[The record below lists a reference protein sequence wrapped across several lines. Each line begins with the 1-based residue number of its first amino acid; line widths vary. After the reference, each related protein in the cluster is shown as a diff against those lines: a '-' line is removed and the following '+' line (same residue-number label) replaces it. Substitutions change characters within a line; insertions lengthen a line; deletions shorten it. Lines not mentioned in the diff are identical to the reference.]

1 MRAPSQ
7 SLFLAAVLAC
17 TATPITPPKSDRV
30 WTEVSAGRHVSCA
43 IDDGGAIECW
53 GDNSRHVPPD
63 TGWVDAG
70 EDVPPEEEGL
80 VSVELQVKSYS
91 ASGSGSA
98 CALRRDHSVLCWGAP
113 TETPHA
119 DARLTALAMSDFGPC
134 GVAEEG
140 GGSCWA
146 NGTAGD
152 PIWPPATGLSHVRA
166 SEDAVCFVDADGAGH
181 CGYATDGE
189 WKGYTR
195 FPVRAGPFV
204 LVSPAH
210 LDICGIGLDGTL
222 ECWDRYDETVDS
234 TLDLPTEGAPFQDF
248 CWSGGGL
255 DWGCALDAD
264 NHLHCFGGF
273 GDDPRWQWDVYPDD
287 TPLVSISCGAF
298 HVCGLTAEGA
308 IHCYGD
314 DTYDQLDVP

>member
-63 TGWVDAG
+63 TGWVDLG

-80 VSVELQVKSYS
+80 IDVQLELKSY
-91 ASGSGSA
+91 AAAGSGSA
-98 CALRRDHSVLCWGAP
+98 CARRSDSSVLCWGAP
-113 TETPHA
+113 IDLPPTET
-119 DARLTALAMSDFGPC
+119 RLSALAVPVQSLC
-134 GVAEEG
+134 GIRED
-140 GGSCWA
+140 GSGACWA
-146 NGTAGD
+146 DNSDD
-152 PIWPPATGLSHVRA
+152 PEWIPASGLRAVRA
-166 SEDAVCFVDADGAGH
+166 AEDAVCFLDADGMGH
-181 CGYATDGE
+181 CGYARDGE
-189 WKGYTR
+189 WEGSSR
-195 FPVRAGPFV
+195 FAVREGPYSLVAPAG
-204 LVSPAH
+204 
-210 LDICGIGLDGTL
+210 LDICGIDLVGNL
-222 ECWDRYDETVDS
+222 ECWNRFDETIAGRL
-234 TLDLPTEGAPFQDF
+234 TLPTYGAPFQDF

-255 DWGCALDAD
+255 RWGCALNAD
-264 NHLHCFGGF
+264 KHLHCFGGF